1 MRIPKD
7 QVKEIM
13 SGLLP
18 MLRDETEM
26 IEVIKKLKGSSI
38 KNFMNVHADKDGK
51 PIVDNMIYVLS
62 DYRNVKINH
71 TRRIRSLIDQA
82 VNIEQLQDL
91 LGKYLARFAKDPEEI
106 SNKIVRE
113 LRR

>member
-7 QVKEIM
+7 HVKEIM
-13 SGLLP
+13 SELLP
-18 MLRDETEM
+18 LLREETEM
-26 IEVIKKLKGSSI
+26 IEVIRRLKGSTI
-38 KNFMNVHADKDGK
+38 KNFMNVHTDRLGK
-51 PIVDNMIYVLS
+51 PIVDSTVYEFS

-71 TRRIRSLIDQA
+71 TRRVRSLIDQA
-82 VNIEQLQDL
+82 VNIEELQDL